1 MLVGASNQEG
11 LLHDWNLREPSSEA
25 LVTALIFSFSIPSQT
40 IVTGVT
46 AHSADSHSS
55 HTIIHW
61 SSQQSHTV
69 LSSYTHTASIYARR
83 GHLPDQVLNQILNL
97 VHHWNILIQSCVGG
111 LDFFNVDIN
120 IRHLLC
126 MGCFSDEHGW
136 CQNWRYLEF
145 EAGIWDGG
153 VVSRDRQNF
162 TFSFSLLSG
171 CGEFWRM
178 TVASPAAE
186 AKTCGEV
193 GTEWG
198 REIRTEIHYDT
209 RDRVLRQIRKEAV
222 TEMKDTPQHNHILS
236 WHTRSSWVMDR
247 AVSDPSRI
255 SQCHIRAFFLM
266 KTPNYYFLTFQST
279 SRHFQ
284 FNIVKIRECPLTALV
299 MVPGGWCAAAET

>member
-1 MLVGASNQEG
+1 MLTSIF
-11 LLHDWNLREPSSEA
+11 
-25 LVTALIFSFSIPSQT
+25 VTF
-40 IVTGVT
+40 
-46 AHSADSHSS
+46 
-55 HTIIHW
+55 
-61 SSQQSHTV
+61 
-69 LSSYTHTASIYARR
+69 YAWAM
-83 GHLPDQVLNQILNL
+83 G
-97 VHHWNILIQSCVGG
+97 
-111 LDFFNVDIN
+111 
-120 IRHLLC
+120 
-126 MGCFSDEHGW
+126 MGCFSDEHRW

-247 AVSDPSRI
+247 AVSEPSRI
-255 SQCHIRAFFLM
+255 SQCLIRAFFLL
-266 KTPNYYFLTFQST
+266 KAPNFSK
-279 SRHFQ
+279 H
-284 FNIVKIRECPLTALV
+284 
-299 MVPGGWCAAAET
+299 